1 MNIHMDLLKRYDLEI
16 IKKKSLIHKIRFEKY
31 NEVTDIH
38 KSAPHTF
45 VFIFYLIFWLD
56 DHPIARIIIID
67 NFQTIH
73 KSPLRH
79 CLVASSQF
87 VSCF

>member
-1 MNIHMDLLKRYDLEI
+1 MNIHMDLLKRYDLE

-45 VFIFYLIFWLD
+45 SFIFFWLD

-79 CLVASSQF
+79 CLAVSFQF